1 MIRDKIIVKNTD
13 FFQPGII
20 KILIKSCSTCNV
32 KLSRILV
39 ESCLKSCHDPG
50 HFPVTRFCQDLWTSW
65 TNSCCT
71 YSRKLFK
78 ILIITCLKSCHDPG
92 HFPVTRFS
100 QDFVVSSGK
109 KGDSWQDPSRIYR
122 RSGPEK
128 RKILTRV
135 LTAFDSH

>member
-1 MIRDKIIVKNTD
+1 MIRDKIIVKITD

-20 KILIKSCSTCNV
+20 KILIKSCSTCAL
-32 KLSRILV
+32 KPSRILV

-50 HFPVTRFCQDLWTSW
+50 HLPVTRFCQDLWTSW

-71 YSRKLFK
+71 YSRKRFK

-109 KGDSWQDPSRIYR
+109 NGDSWQDTERICR
-122 RSGPEK
+122 GSGTENESFS
-128 RKILTRV
+128 LG
-135 LTAFDSH
+135 L